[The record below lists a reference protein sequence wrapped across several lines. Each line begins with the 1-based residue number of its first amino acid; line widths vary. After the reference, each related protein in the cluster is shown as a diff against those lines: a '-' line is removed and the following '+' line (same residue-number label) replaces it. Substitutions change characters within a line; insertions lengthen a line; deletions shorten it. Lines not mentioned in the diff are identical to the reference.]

1 MCDQPSLH
9 YALYLLVQIFAK
21 YENLPMDLYGL
32 IDGEIR
38 KLYYRE
44 EKNVCITQLKIH
56 IDHTLER
63 YEKEKKDRED
73 TEVLFNRLN
82 LGGLSYIMPMRF
94 SLIHKGSEFPGY
106 LQRLENVIVDDTY
119 YINGFKIYPYDWR
132 NDNGFWKDVHKKG
145 YGFDIHSKE
154 DYVSLLDNLD
164 SEEYYNSFEDSYYI
178 SPHGN
183 YNILKKII
191 RNQMVLE
198 ECRIQIK

>member
-9 YALYLLVQIFAK
+9 YSLYLLVQIFAK
-21 YENLPMDLYGL
+21 YENLPLDLYGL

-44 EKNVCITQLKIH
+44 EKNACITQLKSH
-56 IDHTLER
+56 IDHTLEK
-63 YEKEKKDRED
+63 YEKEKRY
-73 TEVLFNRLN
+73 RAGW
-82 LGGLSYIMPMRF
+82 GGGILPYILPMRYTMR
-94 SLIHKGSEFPGY
+94 GMYCG
-106 LQRLENVIVDDTY
+106 LQRLDDIIVDTTY
-119 YINGFKIYPYDWR
+119 YINGYRIHPYDLR
-132 NDNGFWKDVHKKG
+132 NDHEAWKGVHKKG

-164 SEEYYNSFEDSYYI
+164 SEEYYNSFEDSYYV